1 MRHFLCTLED
11 VTRKLWE
18 DAALSNYRG
27 EIFTHAD
34 VAAEIARFHIL
45 FKQIGI
51 RKGDKIA
58 IVAKNSA
65 QWATAFLASATYHA
79 VAVPLLADFTSESIQ
94 DLVNHSDSVLLFT
107 DNQHWC
113 GLHEEQLPLL
123 KAVINVEDFTCMYAS
138 NEEIKRIFDD
148 LDNEY
153 KRVFPTGLTPEMIHY
168 ACDDLDELT
177 VINYTSGTTG
187 QPKGVMLSARSISSN
202 ICYSHRNIPVSAGDK
217 SICML
222 PLAHM
227 YGLTIE
233 FLYAFLGGANVYFL
247 TKTPSPSVLMQAFAD
262 IRPFILISVPLV
274 MEKIVKNKVA
284 PPFKQAEF
292 DIMYGKGI
300 SREGDVLDLAV
311 SAGLVDKAG
320 AWFAY
325 NGEKIGQGR
334 ENAKQYLADNPEVF
348 DELEHRIRAM
358 QGWEAGADGASEAVK
373 ENEPGDME

>member
-27 EIFTHAD
+27 ESFTHAD

-274 MEKIVKNKVA
+274 MEKIVKNKVF
-284 PPFKQAEF
+284 PVIDKPVVKLLTHVPFVNK
-292 DIMYGKGI
+292 
-300 SREGDVLDLAV
+300 
-311 SAGLVDKAG
+311 LVFNKIHKSMMNAFGGNVRAIPLGG
-320 AWFAY
+320 AAL
-325 NGEKIGQGR
+325 NVEVEKILKKAHIPYTVGYGMTECGPIIGYEDCQKF
-334 ENAKQYLADNPEVF
+334 AK
-348 DELEHRIRAM
+348 
-358 QGWEAGADGASEAVK
+358 G
-373 ENEPGDME
+373 